1 MKRIWIWITV
11 AIFLIAVLA
20 TALIARSRDSGEGA
34 DASPSPAPT
43 STLTLQTAYRR
54 PIPTARPQTSST
66 SSKKGGVAIP
76 GWSSIDLPA
85 DSTEADVQLYNPTD
99 NNDKFYLVFEL
110 RLADSGETLFAT
122 GLVPPGQYCS
132 RVTLTRALPAGT
144 YEGIMHVQPVRMGDQ
159 SLTNN
164 ADVSIV
170 IHVK

>member
-1 MKRIWIWITV
+1 MKRIWIWICLAV
-11 AIFLIAVLA
+11 ALLAVLA
-20 TALIARSRDSGEGA
+20 FVFGARFRDSAEEA
-34 DASPSPAPT
+34 SASPSPAPT
-43 STLTLQTAYRR
+43 STLTLRTAYRR
-54 PIPTARPQTSST
+54 PIPTAPPQTSA
-66 SSKKGGVAIP
+66 KKGGVAIP

-110 RLADSGETLFAT
+110 RMADSGETLFAT

-132 RVTLTRALPAGT
+132 HVTLTRALPAGT